1 MSSSVIKICRRCL
14 RHQIVYS
21 NLILLPSAH
30 HREVEVGFEQD
41 FIFDEARK
49 GEGVKR

>member
-1 MSSSVIKICRRCL
+1 MYKVLKTPKYP
-14 RHQIVYS
+14 IVYS

-30 HREVEVGFEQD
+30 HRKVEVRFEQD

-49 GEGVKR
+49 GERG